1 MGLSP
6 IPVQSKKELQMSQNR
21 FIRMPDLRQKVGLS
35 RSQIYKLIQ
44 QEQFPRP
51 VKLGDRVSVW
61 VDSEVEEWMSKQ
73 VPLKH

>member
-1 MGLSP
+1 
-6 IPVQSKKELQMSQNR
+6 MSQSR

-51 VKLGDRVSVW
+51 VKLGEKVSVW

>member
-1 MGLSP
+1 
-6 IPVQSKKELQMSQNR
+6 MSQNR

-51 VKLGDRVSVW
+51 VKLGEKVSVW
-61 VDSEVEEWMSKQ
+61 VDSEIEEWMSKQ

>member
-1 MGLSP
+1 
-6 IPVQSKKELQMSQNR
+6 MSQNR

-44 QEQFPRP
+44 QEQFPKP
-51 VKLGDRVSVW
+51 VKLGEKVSVW